1 LFTGFFLSGGLTF
14 TYYEDSEYK
23 ENPAMLEKAQK
34 GMENSDNYDYIIN
47 KSKTYK
53 EKMDTINQI
62 LG

>member
-1 LFTGFFLSGGLTF
+1 
-14 TYYEDSEYK
+14 
-23 ENPAMLEKAQK
+23 MLEKAQK
-34 GMENSDNYDYIIN
+34 GMEKSGNYDYLIN